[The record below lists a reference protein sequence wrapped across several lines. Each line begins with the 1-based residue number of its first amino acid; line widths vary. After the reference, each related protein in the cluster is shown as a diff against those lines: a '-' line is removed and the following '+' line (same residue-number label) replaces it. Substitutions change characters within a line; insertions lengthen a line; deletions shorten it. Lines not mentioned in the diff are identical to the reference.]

1 MSNPTRLSIQLMEYG
16 HEKPE
21 VTAVSID
28 PSFTAYLHNEFL
40 TSVSDE
46 KDVNVV
52 YMKRYWKLLS
62 FMSSCNNCQ
71 L

>member
-52 YMKRYWKLLS
+52 YMQRYWKLLS
-62 FMSSCNNCQ
+62 FMSCCNNRQ